1 MRQNSTPAKR
11 LLFNALGLFFSV
23 IPVCVSI
30 FSYFPVWIHRD
41 DASILSG
48 LSLLLIAAALIP
60 FYRYVREALRSAS
73 APLMWFILFV
83 IFLLLSRIADEI
95 TVIAFVGFV
104 SNLLGSFLFKIARVK
119 SDE

>member
-1 MRQNSTPAKR
+1 MKLNNTPTKR

-30 FSYFPVWIHRD
+30 FSYFPVWIHRE

-48 LSLLLIAAALIP
+48 LSLLLVAAALIP
-60 FYRYVREALRSAS
+60 LYRYVKAALASAS

-83 IFLLLSRIADEI
+83 VFFLLSRIAEEM

-104 SNLLGSFLFKIARVK
+104 SNLIGSLLFRIARA
-119 SDE
+119 SENE

>member
-1 MRQNSTPAKR
+1 MKLNNTPTKR

-30 FSYFPVWIHRD
+30 FSYFPIWVHRE

-48 LSLLLIAAALIP
+48 LALMLIAAALVP
-60 FYRYVREALRSAS
+60 FYRYVRRALASAS

-83 IFLLLSRIADEI
+83 AFLLLSRIADEI

-104 SNLLGSFLFKIARVK
+104 SNMLGTVLFRIARAGT
-119 SDE
+119 DE